1 METLEKTFTKKD
13 LEKERDEGYEFGFE
27 SGRLN
32 VFEDLLKIKY
42 ATWSVH
48 SVNNKE
54 WSLGNKKLDHP
65 LDLNVDKPLKIIY
78 NYHWYEYD
86 ESTKKLESF
95 NEDLYGRAKNNTIG
109 EAGLVAISD
118 TGEENMPGQLLSET
132 VRKGHVRRFRKG
144 YNTTHNAK
152 ITACAKLKQMVESDK
167 IDIRSKNLVSELKNF
182 VASGTSFAAKPGEH
196 DDLVMSTLL
205 ILRMATTISSWDQKV
220 FERLRDAESEITMPM
235 PILISS

>member
-27 SGRLN
+27 SGRLD

-42 ATWSVH
+42 VTWSVH

-54 WSLGNKKLDHP
+54 WTLGDKKLDHP

-109 EAGLVAISD
+109 EVWKGIDRLYIKHGLQGTDHKFIEDINIEGNVLKFY
-118 TGEENMPGQLLSET
+118 TGS
-132 VRKGHVRRFRKG
+132 
-144 YNTTHNAK
+144 
-152 ITACAKLKQMVESDK
+152 
-167 IDIRSKNLVSELKNF
+167 
-182 VASGTSFAAKPGEH
+182 
-196 DDLVMSTLL
+196 
-205 ILRMATTISSWDQKV
+205 
-220 FERLRDAESEITMPM
+220 
-235 PILISS
+235 

>member
-13 LEKERDEGYEFGFE
+13 LEKEWDDGVEYGREQ
-27 SGRLN
+27 GRLD

-48 SVNNKE
+48 SVNNKQ

-109 EAGLVAISD
+109 EVWKGIDRLYIKHGLVGTAHKFIED
-118 TGEENMPGQLLSET
+118 INIEGDVLKFYTGS
-132 VRKGHVRRFRKG
+132 
-144 YNTTHNAK
+144 
-152 ITACAKLKQMVESDK
+152 
-167 IDIRSKNLVSELKNF
+167 
-182 VASGTSFAAKPGEH
+182 
-196 DDLVMSTLL
+196 
-205 ILRMATTISSWDQKV
+205 
-220 FERLRDAESEITMPM
+220 
-235 PILISS
+235 

>member
-1 METLEKTFTKKD
+1 MIKTLEKTFTKKD
-13 LEKERDEGYEFGFE
+13 LEKEWDDGVEYGREQ
-27 SGRLN
+27 GRLD

-48 SVNNKE
+48 SVNNKQ

-109 EAGLVAISD
+109 EVWKGIDRLYIKYGLQGTDHKFIEDINIEGNVLKFY
-118 TGEENMPGQLLSET
+118 TGS
-132 VRKGHVRRFRKG
+132 
-144 YNTTHNAK
+144 
-152 ITACAKLKQMVESDK
+152 
-167 IDIRSKNLVSELKNF
+167 
-182 VASGTSFAAKPGEH
+182 
-196 DDLVMSTLL
+196 
-205 ILRMATTISSWDQKV
+205 
-220 FERLRDAESEITMPM
+220 
-235 PILISS
+235 

>member
-13 LEKERDEGYEFGFE
+13 LEKEWDDGVEYGREQ
-27 SGRLN
+27 GRLD

-48 SVNNKE
+48 SVNNKQ

-109 EAGLVAISD
+109 EVWKGIDRLYIKHGLQGIDHKFIESINIEDNVLRFY
-118 TGEENMPGQLLSET
+118 TGS
-132 VRKGHVRRFRKG
+132 
-144 YNTTHNAK
+144 
-152 ITACAKLKQMVESDK
+152 
-167 IDIRSKNLVSELKNF
+167 
-182 VASGTSFAAKPGEH
+182 
-196 DDLVMSTLL
+196 
-205 ILRMATTISSWDQKV
+205 
-220 FERLRDAESEITMPM
+220 
-235 PILISS
+235 

>member
-1 METLEKTFTKKD
+1 MTETLEKIFTKKD
-13 LEKERDEGYEFGFE
+13 LQKEWDDGVEYGREQ
-27 SGRLN
+27 GRLD

-48 SVNNKE
+48 SVNNKQ

-109 EAGLVAISD
+109 EVWKGIDKLYIKHGLQGTDHKFI
-118 TGEENMPGQLLSET
+118 
-132 VRKGHVRRFRKG
+132 
-144 YNTTHNAK
+144 
-152 ITACAKLKQMVESDK
+152 ES
-167 IDIRSKNLVSELKNF
+167 IDIEGDVLKF
-182 VASGTSFAAKPGEH
+182 YTGS
-196 DDLVMSTLL
+196 
-205 ILRMATTISSWDQKV
+205 
-220 FERLRDAESEITMPM
+220 
-235 PILISS
+235 

>member
-1 METLEKTFTKKD
+1 MPKTLEKTFTKKD
-13 LEKERDEGYEFGFE
+13 LEKEWDDGVEYGREQ
-27 SGRLN
+27 GRLD

-109 EAGLVAISD
+109 EVWKGIDKLYIKHGLQGIDHKFIESINIEDNVLRFY
-118 TGEENMPGQLLSET
+118 TGS
-132 VRKGHVRRFRKG
+132 
-144 YNTTHNAK
+144 
-152 ITACAKLKQMVESDK
+152 
-167 IDIRSKNLVSELKNF
+167 
-182 VASGTSFAAKPGEH
+182 
-196 DDLVMSTLL
+196 
-205 ILRMATTISSWDQKV
+205 
-220 FERLRDAESEITMPM
+220 
-235 PILISS
+235 

>member
-13 LEKERDEGYEFGFE
+13 LEKEWDDGVEYGREQ
-27 SGRLN
+27 GRLD

-48 SVNNKE
+48 SVNNKQ

-109 EAGLVAISD
+109 EVWKGIDKLYIKHGLQGTDHKFI
-118 TGEENMPGQLLSET
+118 
-132 VRKGHVRRFRKG
+132 
-144 YNTTHNAK
+144 
-152 ITACAKLKQMVESDK
+152 ES
-167 IDIRSKNLVSELKNF
+167 IDIEDNVLKF
-182 VASGTSFAAKPGEH
+182 YTGS
-196 DDLVMSTLL
+196 
-205 ILRMATTISSWDQKV
+205 
-220 FERLRDAESEITMPM
+220 
-235 PILISS
+235 

>member
-13 LEKERDEGYEFGFE
+13 LEKEWDDGVEYGREQ
-27 SGRLN
+27 GRLD

-48 SVNNKE
+48 SVNNKQ

-95 NEDLYGRAKNNTIG
+95 NEDLYGRSKNNTIG
-109 EAGLVAISD
+109 EVWKGIDKLYIKHGLQGTDHKFI
-118 TGEENMPGQLLSET
+118 
-132 VRKGHVRRFRKG
+132 
-144 YNTTHNAK
+144 
-152 ITACAKLKQMVESDK
+152 ES
-167 IDIRSKNLVSELKNF
+167 IDIEGDVLKF
-182 VASGTSFAAKPGEH
+182 YTGS
-196 DDLVMSTLL
+196 
-205 ILRMATTISSWDQKV
+205 
-220 FERLRDAESEITMPM
+220 
-235 PILISS
+235 

>member
-1 METLEKTFTKKD
+1 MTKTTEKTFTKKN
-13 LEKERDEGYEFGFE
+13 LEKEWDDGVEYGREQ
-27 SGRLN
+27 GRLD

-109 EAGLVAISD
+109 EVWKGIDKLYIKYGLQGTDHKFI
-118 TGEENMPGQLLSET
+118 
-132 VRKGHVRRFRKG
+132 
-144 YNTTHNAK
+144 
-152 ITACAKLKQMVESDK
+152 ES
-167 IDIRSKNLVSELKNF
+167 IDIEGDVLKF
-182 VASGTSFAAKPGEH
+182 YTGS
-196 DDLVMSTLL
+196 
-205 ILRMATTISSWDQKV
+205 
-220 FERLRDAESEITMPM
+220 
-235 PILISS
+235 

>member
-1 METLEKTFTKKD
+1 MIKTLEKTFTKKD
-13 LEKERDEGYEFGFE
+13 LEKEWDDGVEYGREQ
-27 SGRLN
+27 GRLD

-48 SVNNKE
+48 SVNNKQ

-109 EAGLVAISD
+109 EVWKGIDKLYIKHGLQGTDHKFI
-118 TGEENMPGQLLSET
+118 
-132 VRKGHVRRFRKG
+132 
-144 YNTTHNAK
+144 
-152 ITACAKLKQMVESDK
+152 ES
-167 IDIRSKNLVSELKNF
+167 IDIEGDVLKF
-182 VASGTSFAAKPGEH
+182 YTGS
-196 DDLVMSTLL
+196 
-205 ILRMATTISSWDQKV
+205 
-220 FERLRDAESEITMPM
+220 
-235 PILISS
+235 

>member
-1 METLEKTFTKKD
+1 MTKTTEKTFTKKD
-13 LEKERDEGYEFGFE
+13 LEKEWNDGVEYGREQ
-27 SGRLN
+27 GRLD

-109 EAGLVAISD
+109 EVWKGIDKLYIKYGLQGTDHKFI
-118 TGEENMPGQLLSET
+118 
-132 VRKGHVRRFRKG
+132 
-144 YNTTHNAK
+144 
-152 ITACAKLKQMVESDK
+152 ES
-167 IDIRSKNLVSELKNF
+167 IDIEGDVLKF
-182 VASGTSFAAKPGEH
+182 YTGS
-196 DDLVMSTLL
+196 
-205 ILRMATTISSWDQKV
+205 
-220 FERLRDAESEITMPM
+220 
-235 PILISS
+235 